1 MESRIAKGAAILV
14 EEYEPL
20 AAEPDQPLGKF
31 QSEKNGDVVAPK
43 RLLDVPDVLEI
54 QLTPSTEVRIVPFL
68 HTATK
73 MLFPYVTP
81 WRSFDVAVV
90 LEVHVV
96 PLSEEVLIVPPPP
109 TTTKRKLSLP

>member
-1 MESRIAKGAAILV
+1 MVSRIAKGAAILV
-14 EEYEPL
+14 EEYEPF
-20 AAEPDQPLGKF
+20 AAEPDQPLGKLK
-31 QSEKNGDVVAPK
+31 SSLEKNGDVVTPK

-68 HTATK
+68 PTAMK

-90 LEVHVV
+90 LEVHVI
-96 PLSEEVLIVPPPP
+96 PLSKEVLIVPPPP
-109 TTTKRKLSLP
+109 TTTKRKLS

>member
-1 MESRIAKGAAILV
+1 MVSKIAKGAAILV

-20 AAEPDQPLGKF
+20 AAEPDQPLGTF
-31 QSEKNGDVVAPK
+31 RSLEKNGDVVTPK

-68 HTATK
+68 PTAMK

-90 LEVHVV
+90 LEVHVI
-96 PLSEEVLIVPPPP
+96 PLSKEVLIVPPPP
-109 TTTKRKLSLP
+109 TTTKRKLS